1 MEMEYKDPSRR
12 GRYIVVVGVLL
23 AVIAGGAAFYLI
35 SQAQQQAGQAGLQ
48 RVSVVVAVQTIPARK
63 IIEAADVTVRE
74 IPLDETNA
82 QGIASTPDR
91 VIGRVPAVTILAG
104 QMVLTNLLASSAEG
118 GQFSV
123 LGPDESI
130 GPDSPDWRAISMTV
144 PDDRAVGGLLTANQ
158 TVDVFVTASVNVLTN
173 SDEGIGEDGFY
184 SDKSTKI
191 SYQDLVILA
200 KSGTFYVLKVPI
212 DVAEEISHLQ
222 ASGTAAFSLALRP
235 DTDTRQVDASRL
247 GTTTN
252 RVIVRYGLPIPVA
265 FPPVSGPIPTPAPT
279 ARLTPAP
286 SASGEPSASPSASPT
301 P

>member
-12 GRYIVVVGVLL
+12 GRYIVIVGVIL
-23 AVIAGGAAFYLI
+23 AVVAGGAAFWLI

-48 RVSVVVAVQTIPARK
+48 RVSVVVALQTIPARK
-63 IIEAADVTVRE
+63 IIEATDVTVRE
-74 IPLDETNA
+74 VPIDATNA
-82 QGIASTPDR
+82 QGIASTPDK

-104 QMVLTNLLASSAEG
+104 QMVLTNLLASSSEG

-130 GPDSPDWRAISMTV
+130 GPETPDWRAISMTV

-158 TVDVFVTASVNVLTN
+158 TVDVFVTASVNVLT
-173 SDEGIGEDGFY
+173 DPEVGIGEDGYY

-222 ASGTAAFSLALRP
+222 ASGTASFSLALRP
-235 DTDTRQVDASRL
+235 DVDKRLVDASAL

-252 RVIVRYGLPIPVA
+252 RVIIRYGLPIPVV
-265 FPPVSGPIPTPAPT
+265 FPPVEGPVPTPAPT
-279 ARLTPAP
+279 PAP
-286 SASGEPSASPSASPT
+286 SPAASPGTSPS
-301 P
+301 PSPSP